1 MKKEEQRIDAEHQAA
16 ADLVETALRT
26 VGPMAVRE
34 LLRNEIVEGRHT
46 APAGDGA
53 GSRAVKGLV
62 QEAPVGQAAPDVQ
75 ASPKIKI
82 KDEGVGQM
90 AVANGPLGMREVRLE
105 DVRALKL
112 HEQDDSVIGQL
123 DSRLQEWGW
132 TPALC
137 EPVERYLTLFC
148 RSGLFEAQMMWL
160 VCALQHMTILEI
172 PLTEFVDWKD
182 KIRERISD

>member
-26 VGPMAVRE
+26 SIAEVETGKTNAGATPAV
-34 LLRNEIVEGRHT
+34 VQ
-46 APAGDGA
+46 
-53 GSRAVKGLV
+53 V

-112 HEQDDSVIGQL
+112 HEQDDSVIGVCL
-123 DSRLQEWGW
+123 D
-132 TPALC
+132 
-137 EPVERYLTLFC
+137 
-148 RSGLFEAQMMWL
+148 
-160 VCALQHMTILEI
+160 
-172 PLTEFVDWKD
+172 
-182 KIRERISD
+182 